1 MKSTAVKSAAVK
13 SAAIKSAAVKS
24 SATSKPGP
32 LMQNY
37 GRTDLAF
44 SHGEGSFLIDTRGKR
59 YLDGIAGIAVNA
71 LGHAHAGFTAAVQQ
85 QVAKLVH
92 VSNLYQVPEQTRL
105 ATVLCKR
112 SGMQQAFF
120 CNSGTESIE
129 AAIKIAR
136 RFGHNNGVKKPKII
150 VTDGAF
156 HGRTMGALAATHNPN
171 YQQGFTPMLE
181 GFVRVPY
188 NDVPA
193 IHAAFAKH
201 SDIVAILVEPAQG
214 EGGVRKPASD
224 YLNQLRELCDAHGK
238 LLMLDEVQTGNG
250 RSGKWFAFQHNG
262 ILPDVLSTAKGLGN
276 GYPIG
281 ATLVAGAATDILQPG
296 HHGSTFGG
304 SPLASAA
311 ALAVYDALDK
321 QKLLKNAS
329 ARGKQI
335 HQGLAKALRGVTGLV
350 EIRSIGLLI
359 GVELD
364 RPCGTLVARARERGL
379 LLNVAAGNV
388 IRLAPPL
395 ILTEEEAAFIVDVV
409 STIVKEFL
417 E

>member
-1 MKSTAVKSAAVK
+1 M
-13 SAAIKSAAVKS
+13 
-24 SATSKPGP
+24 SKPGP

-37 GRTDLAF
+37 GRTDIAF
-44 SHGEGSFLIDTRGKR
+44 THGEGSFLFDTHGKR
-59 YLDGIAGIAVNA
+59 YLDAISGIAVNA
-71 LGHAHAGFTAAVQQ
+71 LGHAHPGFTQAVQQ

-105 ATVLCKR
+105 ASVLCKR

-120 CNSGTESIE
+120 CNSGAESIE

-136 RFGHNNGVKKPKII
+136 KFGAGQGIKKPKIV
-150 VTDGAF
+150 VTEGAF
-156 HGRTMGALAATHNPN
+156 HGRTMGALAATHSPK
-171 YQQGFTPMLE
+171 YQEGFTPMLE

-193 IHAAFAKH
+193 IEAALGKH

-214 EGGVRKPASD
+214 EGGVRKPADD
-224 YLNQLRELCDAHGK
+224 YLNQLRTLCDAHGK

-250 RSGKWFAFQHNG
+250 RSGKWFAYQHNG

-281 ATLVAGAATDILQPG
+281 ATLVAGRAFDILQPG

-311 ALAVYDALDK
+311 ALAVYEALDK
-321 QKLLKNAS
+321 EKLLQNAS
-329 ARGKQI
+329 KRGKQI
-335 HQGLAKALRGVTGLV
+335 RQGLAKALKGVPGIRDIRGM
-350 EIRSIGLLI
+350 GLLI
-359 GVELD
+359 GVELE
-364 RPCGTLVARARERGL
+364 RPCGELVARAREHGL
-379 LLNVAAGNV
+379 LINVASGNV

-409 STIVKEFL
+409 STIVKEYL
-417 E
+417 A